1 MSETKKS
8 GVKSGSASSAEQT
21 EDAAVKQ
28 RKKPARQAKKKTT
41 SSKRAVAPKVRA
53 HTKKAIKKA
62 TSSRTRSSKRT
73 PSVKV
78 LAKAAIKEAT
88 IKKSTSGRERTSRKK
103 SNTNGVTKVA
113 SEKKE
118 TTTTKPSNV
127 RSLDSVRSLAQRTD
141 GDDHR
146 KILAVDIGGSS
157 VKVLVNGEAMYRKVP
172 SGLEL
177 TPSHLVEII
186 QELAKDWEYDYIS
199 IGYPGLTGP
208 NGPLAEPYNLGPGW
222 VAFDFAAAF
231 GKPVKVLNDAAMQAI
246 GSYEGGRMLFL
257 GVGTGLGS
265 ALIADGVIISL
276 ELSNL
281 RWNSRQSVGDLT
293 SKSALK
299 VNGKRRWRRVIIELT
314 DFLARSFLV
323 DYVVVGGGNAKYLK
337 DLPTGVRVGHNQAAF
352 RGGFRVWELDFIPT
366 MADSVSNKELRVIY

>member
-1 MSETKKS
+1 M
-8 GVKSGSASSAEQT
+8 
-21 EDAAVKQ
+21 
-28 RKKPARQAKKKTT
+28 
-41 SSKRAVAPKVRA
+41 
-53 HTKKAIKKA
+53 
-62 TSSRTRSSKRT
+62 
-73 PSVKV
+73 
-78 LAKAAIKEAT
+78 
-88 IKKSTSGRERTSRKK
+88 
-103 SNTNGVTKVA
+103 
-113 SEKKE
+113 
-118 TTTTKPSNV
+118 
-127 RSLDSVRSLAQRTD
+127 
-141 GDDHR
+141 
-146 KILAVDIGGSS
+146 
-157 VKVLVNGEAMYRKVP
+157 VNGEAVYRKVP
-172 SGLEL
+172 SGLDL
-177 TPSHLVEII
+177 TPTKLVEII
-186 QELAKDWEYDYIS
+186 EQLTADWQYDYIS

-293 SKSALK
+293 KKSALK
-299 VNGKRRWRRVIIELT
+299 LNGKRRWRSVVIELS

-323 DYVVVGGGNAKYLK
+323 DYVVIGGGNAKYLK

>member
-1 MSETKKS
+1 MGEARKTKKS
-8 GVKSGSASSAEQT
+8 VTGA
-21 EDAAVKQ
+21 
-28 RKKPARQAKKKTT
+28 KKPPASKRGDTTKKKTT
-41 SSKRAVAPKVRA
+41 AKKGIVQTA
-53 HTKKAIKKA
+53 KKASA
-62 TSSRTRSSKRT
+62 SKQ
-73 PSVKV
+73 
-78 LAKAAIKEAT
+78 
-88 IKKSTSGRERTSRKK
+88 KKSIAAKK
-103 SNTNGVTKVA
+103 TASKVA
-113 SEKKE
+113 KMA
-118 TTTTKPSNV
+118 TKQSSNV
-127 RSLDSVRSLAQRTD
+127 RSIDAARPTARGTTAQRTA
-141 GDDHR
+141 GDEHR

-157 VKVLVNGEAMYRKVP
+157 VKVLVNGEAVYRKTP
-172 SGLEL
+172 SGLDL
-177 TPSHLVEII
+177 TPTKLVEVIE
-186 QELAKDWEYDYIS
+186 QLTPDWEYDYIS

-246 GSYEGGRMLFL
+246 GSYGGGRMLFL

-299 VNGKRRWRRVIIELT
+299 LNGKRRWRSVLIELS

-323 DYVVVGGGNAKYLK
+323 DYVVIGGGNAKYLK

>member
-1 MSETKKS
+1 MTVRKKTAKKTAARKQPSGVAAKKAKRATASKGAAETSTKKRRT
-8 GVKSGSASSAEQT
+8 VASKKVQSKKVRKT
-21 EDAAVKQ
+21 ES
-28 RKKPARQAKKKTT
+28 KKTP
-41 SSKRAVAPKVRA
+41 SKNVPKNLSA
-53 HTKKAIKKA
+53 GTKNARGKA
-62 TSSRTRSSKRT
+62 
-73 PSVKV
+73 
-78 LAKAAIKEAT
+78 
-88 IKKSTSGRERTSRKK
+88 
-103 SNTNGVTKVA
+103 
-113 SEKKE
+113 
-118 TTTTKPSNV
+118 SNV
-127 RSLDSVRSLAQRTD
+127 RSLDSVRPSSALRTT

-146 KILAVDIGGSS
+146 KILAIDVGGSS
-157 VKVLVNGEAMYRKVP
+157 VKMLVNGEALYRKSP
-172 SGLEL
+172 SGTDLSP
-177 TPSHLVEII
+177 THLVELVN
-186 QELAKDWEYDYIS
+186 ELAGDWDYEYIS

-281 RWNSRQSVGDLT
+281 RWNSRQTVGDLT

-299 VNGKRRWRRVIIELT
+299 LNGKRRWRKVVIDLA
-314 DFLARSFLV
+314 DSLARSFLC
-323 DYVVVGGGNAKYLK
+323 DYVVIGGGNAKYLK

-366 MADSVSNKELRVIY
+366 MADSVTNKELRVIY